1 MGIILPPVNTI
12 FIHMARQT
20 GFLKMSGFIDGLV
33 FYERDGKFFVKRA
46 GGADKNKILR
56 SPNFARTRENMQE
69 FGAAAEIGTAFRR
82 GFAEIIELIRTTP
95 LSGKVTGMMKN
106 INRAGEG
113 LRGARNFEILKN
125 KQFIEGFELNQKV
138 PLKSVFFAS
147 STLPEV
153 NEDRTAV
160 DWLIPAFNAR
170 NFIRPPKDATHAQ
183 LVLHTVVLSDY
194 IFDPA
199 PSKYRYVHPEFNHA
213 KATDYSEIFSLN
225 GDTEKDILLQTRFGF
240 PGPLP
245 LTAGIVVGIGIIFM
259 ASARGSSSL
268 IPGQNAMQV
277 VLVG

>member
-1 MGIILPPVNTI
+1 MGSILHPVNYI

-20 GFLKMSGFIDGLV
+20 GLLKISGFIDGLV
-33 FYERDGKFFVKRA
+33 FYERDGKFFVKGA
-46 GGADKNKILR
+46 GGADKNKILS
-56 SPNFARTRENMQE
+56 SPNFVRTRENMQE
-69 FGAAAEIGTAFRR
+69 FGAAAEIGTSFRR
-82 GFAEIIELIRTTP
+82 GFAEIIELIRTSP
-95 LSGKVTGMMKN
+95 LSGKVTGIMKN

-113 LRGARNFEILKN
+113 LRGARNFEIIKN

-153 NEDRTAV
+153 NDERTAV
-160 DWLIPAFNAR
+160 VWTIPAFNAK
-170 NFIRPPKDATHAQ
+170 NFIRPPKEATHAQ
-183 LVLHTVVLSDY
+183 LVLHTSVLSDY

-199 PSKYRYVHPEFNHA
+199 LSKYRYVHPEVNQA
-213 KATDYSEIFSLN
+213 SATDYSEVFSLN

-240 PGPLP
+240 TGPLP
-245 LTAGIVVGIGIIFM
+245 LTAGILVGIGIIFM
-259 ASARGSSSL
+259 VAARGRSNL